1 MKLKAILFLL
11 FIFSLSCSNDDELFD
26 ITIQG
31 SWSKGQGNTLQIDL
45 ADSSFYA
52 SCDGYCW
59 AMGGKSGTFSVIDDT
74 LITFD
79 YDAISFF
86 KVGPTGGSL
95 KFRKLRSQDPSHDS
109 FLLGTWARVSR

>member
-11 FIFSLSCSNDDELFD
+11 FIFSFSCSNDEELYD

-86 KVGPTGGSL
+86 KVVPTGGSL
-95 KFRKLRSQDPSHDS
+95 KFRKLRSQDPSHDA

>member
-11 FIFSLSCSNDDELFD
+11 FIFSFSCSNDEELYD

-59 AMGGKSGTFSVIDDT
+59 AMGGISGTFSVFVDT
-74 LITFD
+74 LLTFD

-95 KFRKLRSQDPSHDS
+95 KFRKLRSQDPSHDA

>member
-1 MKLKAILFLL
+1 MKLKAILLILIFFL
-11 FIFSLSCSNDDELFD
+11 ISCSQDDELYD

-31 SWSKGQGNTLQIDL
+31 SWSKGQGNQLQIDL

-52 SCDGYCW
+52 SCEGYCW
-59 AMGGKSGTFSVIDDT
+59 AMGGKSGTFSIIDDT

-109 FLLGTWARVSR
+109 FLLGTWQRVSR